1 MVRQC
6 HGIVMHRIA
15 ELTLFGYSGMILR
28 SLMCVVFHQVLMG
41 IYHHLSRC
49 EAE

>member
-1 MVRQC
+1 MVCQC
-6 HGIVMHRIA
+6 YGIVMHGIA
-15 ELTLFGYSGMILR
+15 ELTFFGYSGMILR
-28 SLMCVVFHQVLMG
+28 SLMRIVFHQVLVS

>member
-1 MVRQC
+1 MVRQR
-6 HGIVMHRIA
+6 HGIMMHSIA
-15 ELTLFGYSGMILR
+15 ELTFLGYCGMILR
-28 SLMCVVFHQVLMG
+28 SLMRVVFHQVLMG